1 MKQYNRIMLGEHG
14 MYIADCLDN
23 NYIGA
28 GFLRDYDLS
37 ESPYNDEIQWRQKLV
52 EKYLQINPDKSAGT
66 ARNSIGF
73 LWTICFGLKNGDI
86 VLASNGNSG
95 YQVGEIYLIDVLLNG
110 RRLSFQESLCPRS
123 CKTLQVLLVLVAISQ
138 NMQMNWKHL
147 SMVVFR
153 QSNPLQ

>member
-37 ESPYNDEIQWRQKLV
+37 ESPYNDEAQWRQKLV
-52 EKYLQINPDKSAGT
+52 EKYLQVNPDKSAGT

-73 LWTICFGLKNGDI
+73 LWKIWL
-86 VLASNGNSG
+86 
-95 YQVGEIYLIDVLLNG
+95 
-110 RRLSFQESLCPRS
+110 
-123 CKTLQVLLVLVAISQ
+123 
-138 NMQMNWKHL
+138 
-147 SMVVFR
+147 
-153 QSNPLQ
+153 